1 MAAKGET
8 FCKCTIHLDKF
19 VTANHREAQFK
30 FGQNFRACDNLIDPK
45 HLNLQSLITGSEATI
60 DNALKVNSIKS
71 IIIIISS
78 YVFPFTHDTND
89 FQSFLVTMYGVG
101 WFSAYLICINLINFS
116 SLIHIE
122 SMLAPLGWV
131 VSVVCP
137 PGVFLRMF
145 EIPLDNFVSSRD
157 KNFPV
162 GNFCSRVASQ
172 IIYIAK
178 KNNRPIFSLDKS
190 TQEIQRKKQRWQ
202 SEQ

>member
-1 MAAKGET
+1 
-8 FCKCTIHLDKF
+8 
-19 VTANHREAQFK
+19 
-30 FGQNFRACDNLIDPK
+30 
-45 HLNLQSLITGSEATI
+45 
-60 DNALKVNSIKS
+60 
-71 IIIIISS
+71 
-78 YVFPFTHDTND
+78 
-89 FQSFLVTMYGVG
+89 MYGVG

-172 IIYIAK
+172 IIYTAK

-190 TQEIQRKKQRWQ
+190 TQEILLNPLNPKSDWHQTSLYNIIPESHVKVRRIKEMITNER
-202 SEQ
+202 SF